1 MYDVSTA
8 FIHFTMQT
16 SARTNGLPLYTFSLA
31 PGLMYLH
38 SFKGQESRCH
48 LPKLLHCRL

>member
-16 SARTNGLPLYTFSLA
+16 SARMNGLPLYTFSLA
-31 PGLMYLH
+31 SGLMYLH
-38 SFKGQESRCH
+38 LFKEQESRCH
-48 LPKLLHCRL
+48 FP